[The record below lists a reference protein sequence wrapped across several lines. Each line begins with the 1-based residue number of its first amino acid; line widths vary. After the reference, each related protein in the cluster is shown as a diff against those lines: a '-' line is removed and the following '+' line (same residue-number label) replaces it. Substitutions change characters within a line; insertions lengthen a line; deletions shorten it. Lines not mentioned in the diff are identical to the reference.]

1 MRESISSLLHSSF
14 LIPKSHQLA
23 FLTPGIIPDSA
34 RSRKQ
39 MRQMPN
45 FRRYARERPQR

>member
-1 MRESISSLLHSSF
+1 MSSEESDF
-14 LIPKSHQLA
+14 LIPYPSLLIHQLA
-23 FLTPGIIPDSA
+23 FLTPGIIPESA

-39 MRQMPN
+39 IRQMPN